1 MWQRG
6 VRRAHLVVDRAMCG
20 VCAGS
25 LYNTLPPESVMF
37 VYSDAEGETV
47 VRASHAV

>member
-1 MWQRG
+1 
-6 VRRAHLVVDRAMCG
+6 MCS
-20 VCAGS
+20 VCARR

-37 VYSDAEGETV
+37 FYPEAEEEMI